1 MDINTVSLNLQNWNN
16 FWKIMKINEILNESI
31 INVPYFYINKTMSI
45 LVQSLIDYITKFHNY
60 DYSEVVNK
68 FPDFNHHSLIINIP
82 GRESFTV
89 FNEFTA
95 YLKDFNYPIS
105 SNAKHQVN
113 NNNEVVTR
121 IESTFIEDKNDSIF
135 HVIGDNNKKAKF
147 RFGLLSTANVVMDVI
162 EGNRSQSKIE
172 ASLKL
177 LKSTVKHEWGHF
189 VQTFIFPIDQLDMKS
204 DYSEHGVGYY
214 TSLSELA
221 PMLESAKGEFEVIV
235 TDNEFWKEL
244 TRNDKMKFVKQ
255 FVGMNNDEHTITV
268 NGQSIK
274 LPPINPHKLF
284 LSYRENNPTLYKKVV
299 KKFTTMIS
307 HLLN

>member
-1 MDINTVSLNLQNWNN
+1 M
-16 FWKIMKINEILNESI
+16 MKINEILNESTI
-31 INVPYFYINKTMSI
+31 TVPNFYIDKTMSI
-45 LVQSLIDYITKFHNY
+45 LVQSLIDYITKFHSY
-60 DYSEVVNK
+60 DYNEIVNK
-68 FPDFNHHSLIINIP
+68 FSDFNPHSLVIGTANQ
-82 GRESFTV
+82 ESFTV

-105 SNAKHQVN
+105 DNAKHQV

-135 HVIGDNNKKAKF
+135 HVIGTDKKKAKF

-162 EGNRSQSKIE
+162 EGKRSQSKID

-204 DYSEHGVGYY
+204 DYSDHGIGYY

-244 TRNDKMKFVKQ
+244 SRDDKMKFLKQ
-255 FVGMNNDEHTITV
+255 FVGMDNDEHTITV
-268 NGQSIK
+268 NGQSIN
-274 LPPINPHKLF
+274 LPPVSPHKLF
-284 LSYRENNPTLYKKVV
+284 LSYRENNPILYKKVV